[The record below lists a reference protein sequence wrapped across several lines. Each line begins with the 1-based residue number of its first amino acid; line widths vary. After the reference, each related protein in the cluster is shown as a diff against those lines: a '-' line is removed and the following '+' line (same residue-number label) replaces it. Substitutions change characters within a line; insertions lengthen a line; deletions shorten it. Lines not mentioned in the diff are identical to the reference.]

1 MVGSAYAGSAANLA
15 AYLAF
20 RHHDI
25 RDIQD
30 ELAVLGLSSLGRTEA
45 HVRSGIAA
53 VDAALGAFLG
63 DAASL
68 AWVARIG
75 QLREAQARL
84 VAERAAV
91 LLGPER
97 PERQTRVMVTLPE
110 AAAADAG
117 LVRDLVERG
126 MDIARINAAH
136 DGPDTWRAMAR
147 WVRSA
152 SSDAGRDCRILL
164 DLPGPKMRTGPL
176 PSTPERLRLRPPRDA
191 SGRNVFLLDGSG
203 APGTPHPPDGMQARV
218 AVDATWLAR
227 LEIGDRVACV
237 DAEGRARTLQVET
250 RSGPRR

>member
-1 MVGSAYAGSAANLA
+1 MTRPAASLQVRRLQQRLESLEIDVRRGERARLAKWRPRLVGSAYAGSAANLA

-68 AWVARIG
+68 AWLARIG
-75 QLREAQARL
+75 RLREAQVRL
-84 VAERAAV
+84 LEERTAA

-97 PERQTRVMVTLPE
+97 PERRTRVMVTLPQE
-110 AAAADAG
+110 AAADAG
-117 LVRDLVERG
+117 VARDLVERG
-126 MDIARINAAH
+126 MDVARINAAH

-152 SSDAGRDCRILL
+152 SSDAGRECRILL
-164 DLPGPKMRTGPL
+164 DLPGPKMRIGPL
-176 PSTPERLRLRPPRDA
+176 PSAL
-191 SGRNVFLLDGSG
+191 
-203 APGTPHPPDGMQARV
+203 V
-218 AVDATWLAR
+218 A
-227 LEIGDRVACV
+227 
-237 DAEGRARTLQVET
+237 
-250 RSGPRR
+250 